1 MFTAVV
7 SANVGHCLVL
17 GVIFALSLLSPSQ
30 GQGICEPLTIQ
41 LCQGLGYSTT
51 MFPNILEHSSQDTA
65 ALELQQFSPLV
76 RMDCSKDLR
85 YFLCSVYAP
94 ICSAVSK
101 TPVPPCRS
109 LCDSSKQGCEAVM
122 NRFGFTWLKSLRCDK
137 FPRFGDAT
145 CVGWP
150 RTSTQQPPTF
160 QRQKRGKSQLE
171 LVQYTLLCRPSII
184 RESK

>member
-1 MFTAVV
+1 MFTTVV
-7 SANVGHCLVL
+7 RANVGRCLVL
-17 GVIFALSLLSPSQ
+17 GVIFALSLLLPSQ

-41 LCQGLGYSTT
+41 LCQGLGYNAT
-51 MFPNILEHSSQDTA
+51 MFPNILGHSSQDA
-65 ALELQQFSPLV
+65 AAMEVQQLSPLV
-76 RMDCSKDLR
+76 KVDCSKDLR

-94 ICSAVSK
+94 NCSAVSN

-122 NRFGFTWLKSLRCDK
+122 NRFGFTWPKSLRCDK
-137 FPRFGDAT
+137 FPRFGNAA

-150 RTSTQQPPTF
+150 KTSTQQPPTV
-160 QRQKRGKSQLE
+160 QRQKRGRSQLE
-171 LVQYTLLCRPSII
+171 LVQNTLLCRPSII